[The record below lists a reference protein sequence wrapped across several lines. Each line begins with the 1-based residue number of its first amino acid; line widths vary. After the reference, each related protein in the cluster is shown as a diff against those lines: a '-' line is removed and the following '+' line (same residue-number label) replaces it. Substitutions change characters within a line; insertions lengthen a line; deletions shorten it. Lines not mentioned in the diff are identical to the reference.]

1 MSQQLGIMP
10 QFGDFQTIPPNNSNR
25 YMPVRSQIQGVS
37 GLKEAKAF
45 PLMTNCGIILLDRE
59 DMKVYIKTTDDVGNY
74 NVRAFKL
81 TEVFEEEEN
90 NLDKY
95 VRKDE
100 LQDLIASILTKAED
114 LPKGEEVKTDV
125 VIPTSQPVST
135 VTKRVI
141 NTTNQSN

>member
-10 QFGDFQTIPPNNSNR
+10 QYGGFQNIPSSDSNR
-25 YMPVRSQIQGVS
+25 YIPIRSQIQGVS

-81 TEVFEEEEN
+81 TEVFEEEETNLN
-90 NLDKY
+90 NY

-100 LQDLIASILTKAED
+100 LQNLIASILTKAED
-114 LPKGEEVKTDV
+114 LPKGEEVKQDV
-125 VIPTSQPVST
+125 IVSTSQSTPT
-135 VTKRVI
+135 VTKRIVGS
-141 NTTNQSN
+141 TD